1 MESSAS
7 STFYKE
13 PPYMDYTFIFI
24 ENLNLHFYDF
34 SKILPP
40 PLHSYKVWGKVLEP
54 SVNSLTILAKRS
66 ITDVWQGP
74 KQSLN

>member
-7 STFYKE
+7 STFYKQS
-13 PPYMDYTFIFI
+13 PYMDYPFIFI

-34 SKILPP
+34 SKNPP
-40 PLHSYKVWGKVLEP
+40 PPPANKVCGKVLEP
-54 SVNSLTILAKRS
+54 FVNSLTIFAKRS